1 LELAISN
8 WQIKWKDVLAL
19 IREYEQ
25 GQDGMEMAPT
35 PECEQKNPG

>member
-8 WQIKWKDVLAL
+8 WQIKWKDGLAL

-25 GQDGMEMAPT
+25 GQDGMEMAAT
-35 PECEQKNPG
+35 PEREEKKTG